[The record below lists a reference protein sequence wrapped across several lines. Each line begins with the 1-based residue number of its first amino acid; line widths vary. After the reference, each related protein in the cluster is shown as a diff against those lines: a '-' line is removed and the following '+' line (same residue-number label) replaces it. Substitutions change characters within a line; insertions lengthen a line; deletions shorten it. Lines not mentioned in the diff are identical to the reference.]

1 MNTNTQHP
9 ASNAALS
16 GARAFLLLSP
26 LFLFL
31 ASGMLAARPGFL
43 AQRELTGHGVAWL
56 TLLILGCGLSGAFG
70 LVYGALLSGF
80 GTRRPPALTIWLHLL
95 LHVAGILLSLLG
107 AVRPAWDRFGLGPI
121 LLSAGG
127 AVFLFNVGR
136 GFFRPQAPDVSEA
149 FLLASA
155 LWMVILIFAGV
166 PFAASPP
173 PGLLIGSMWGA
184 GWLILAL
191 GGVLFNLPLGLA
203 LRTLPLLS
211 HTKKRSSILMWSTL
225 VLLNIGVAWS
235 AAAATYRLPG
245 FLTGCALIALLG
257 ALCALGAFVSVLP
270 GRDQGRLSWS
280 ARMLAASTAAA
291 PLSFALLAYSAWH
304 RLALAAAAAPET
316 TTEPAVETAITLPL
330 SFLPSDAA
338 ATLVGLFA
346 VGIPAILAVA
356 LQLIR
361 IQRSEKDP
369 LSPLRERFLLA
380 AYFNYATGVLLI
392 IPSAW
397 AGIEQPIA
405 LGSLFL
411 VVSSLAFLGI
421 FVTRKS
427 KTLES
432 RLRDGLV
439 DSGG

>member
-16 GARAFLLLSP
+16 GTRAFLILSP

-31 ASGMLAARPGFL
+31 ASAMLAARPGFL
-43 AQRELTGHGVAWL
+43 VQRELTGHGVAWL

-95 LHVAGILLSLLG
+95 LHVTGILLSILG

-121 LLSAGG
+121 LLSAG
-127 AVFLFNVGR
+127 AIVFLLNVGR
-136 GFFRPQAPDVSEA
+136 GFLRPQAPNVSEA
-149 FLLASA
+149 FLLTSA
-155 LWMVILIFAGV
+155 LWLVILAFAGV

-173 PGLLIGSMWGA
+173 PGLPTGSMWGA

-211 HTKKRSSILMWSTL
+211 HSKKRSSILMWSTL

-235 AAAATYRLPG
+235 TAAATYRLPG
-245 FLTGCALIALLG
+245 FLMGCALIALLG

-280 ARMLAASTAAA
+280 TRMLAASMAAA

-304 RLALAAAAAPET
+304 RLALAAAAAAAPET
-316 TTEPAVETAITLPL
+316 TTEPAAETATTLPL

-361 IQRSEKDP
+361 IQRSEQDP
-369 LSPLRERFLLA
+369 PPPLRERFLLA

-421 FVTRKS
+421 FATRKS

-432 RLRDGLV
+432 RLPA
-439 DSGG
+439 